1 MSYLSGYKIMWVM
14 VMFDLPVL
22 TKEERK
28 RANKFRLFLRDN
40 GFSMAQ
46 LSVYMKSVSGA
57 DGVDAVCRKVGGAV
71 PPGGVVDILQF
82 TDKQYENIVCYRNK
96 TRQPANQNPGQLALF

>member
-1 MSYLSGYKIMWVM
+1 VSQLSGYRIMWVM

-22 TKEERK
+22 TKSERK
-28 RANKFRLFLRDN
+28 RANKFRLFLRDI

-46 LSVYMKSVSGA
+46 LSVYMKAVSGS
-57 DGVDAVCRKVGGAV
+57 DGVDAICRKVEAEV

-82 TDKQYENIVCYRNK
+82 TDKQYENIICFRNK
-96 TRQPANQNPGQLALF
+96 KRQAANQSPSQLALF

>member
-1 MSYLSGYKIMWVM
+1 VSYLSGYRMMWVM

-22 TKEERK
+22 TKGERK
-28 RANKFRLFLRDN
+28 RANRFRLFLRDN

-46 LSVYMKSVSGA
+46 LSVYMKPVSGSE
-57 DGVDAVCRKVGGAV
+57 GVDAICRKIEGGV

-82 TDKQYENIVCYRNK
+82 TDKQYENIICFRNK
-96 TRQPANQNPGQLALF
+96 TRQPANQTPGQLALF

>member
-1 MSYLSGYKIMWVM
+1 MWVM

-22 TKEERK
+22 TKGERK
-28 RANKFRLFLRDN
+28 RANRFRLFLRDQ

-46 LSVYMKSVSGA
+46 LSVYIRPTSGKDA
-57 DGVDAVCRKVGGAV
+57 IEAVCRKVETAV

-82 TDKQYENIVCYRNK
+82 TDKQYENIICFRNK
-96 TRQPANQNPGQLALF
+96 KRQSANENPGQLALF